1 MSKKV
6 FDYNG
11 ITSIGIEAPLSLL
24 ERIAR
29 NIEGEI
35 PEADRLNSDCQI
47 KINESLTPVEIEKD
61 KRYPY
66 LTIRNI
72 GSSDRP
78 SVEYTRYNTPVR
90 VIHHKSDQEY
100 LVDTNIRLDE
110 SAGLIC
116 LRNYLS
122 NHPQLSS
129 LPLLHASLLSLNGRG
144 ILIVGNSKEGK
155 TTLAVY
161 LLQEQKADFVS
172 DENVILENRG
182 GRIRGLYIPRTPRI
196 RFSAI
201 AESRLSEALND
212 IKLTDATQYI
222 DQDAINRIISTKSFH
237 VDAGL
242 AFSRQSLCNLL
253 GVGSRESEL
262 IDTII
267 LPKYNEG
274 GFYVRDIAFDQG
286 MDQLSRSGLKRKLF
300 IDPKELEETTI
311 DLSSMN
317 LKNVEFIEVGFS
329 DFKCLRKGGF
339 RL

>member
-6 FDYNG
+6 FNYNNLA
-11 ITSIGIEAPLSLL
+11 SIEIDGPISLL

-29 NIEGEI
+29 NVEGERPETDRVI
-35 PEADRLNSDCQI
+35 PDCRI
-47 KINESLTPVEIEKD
+47 KINESFAPVEIEKD
-61 KRYPY
+61 KKYQY
-66 LTIRNI
+66 LTVRNI
-72 GSSDRP
+72 GSSDEP
-78 SVEYTRYNTPVR
+78 SIEYIRYNTPVR
-90 VIHHKSDQEY
+90 VIRYRSNQEY
-100 LVDTNIRLDE
+100 VVDVNVRLDE

-122 NHPQLSS
+122 NHPQLSP
-129 LPLLHASLLSLNGRG
+129 LPLLHASLLSLNKRG
-144 ILIVGNSKEGK
+144 ILIASNSRQGK

-172 DENVILENRG
+172 DENIILENDRG
-182 GRIRGLYIPRTPRI
+182 KVRGLYIPRTPRI

-201 AESRLSEALND
+201 AESRLSEALKD
-212 IKLTDATQYI
+212 VKLTDATQYI
-222 DQDAINRIISTKSFH
+222 DQDAIEKIISTKSFN

-253 GVGSRESEL
+253 GVSSRESEL
-262 IDTII
+262 IDTVI

-274 GFYVRDIAFDQG
+274 GLYVRNIPFSQG
-286 MDQLSRSGLKRKLF
+286 IEQLSRSGLKRKSS

-329 DFKCLRKGGF
+329 DFKCLIKGGF